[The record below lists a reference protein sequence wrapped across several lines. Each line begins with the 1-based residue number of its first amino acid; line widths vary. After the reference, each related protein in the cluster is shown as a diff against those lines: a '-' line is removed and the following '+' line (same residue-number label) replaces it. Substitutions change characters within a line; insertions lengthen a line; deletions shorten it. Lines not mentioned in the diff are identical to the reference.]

1 MKETKTLE
9 YKEKITNTFLKTVS
23 AYANYETGV
32 IKFGITDSGEV
43 VGVTDPKET
52 CLNIEN
58 KINDS
63 IDPRPNFELT
73 LEAHNVIALKVFE
86 GLEKPYLYK
95 GKAYKRNDT
104 ATIEVSR
111 GELNRLTLQGMEK
124 TFDEQLTSTKEL
136 HFTALEKELQDK
148 LGIKK
153 LTPDILKTL
162 DLLSPAGY
170 NHAAELLAD
179 ENDFSGV
186 DLVRFGK
193 SIDEIMERKTFRQRS
208 LLLQFRGALKQYR
221 KYYEYEQ
228 ISGTTRKKV
237 QLIPEVAF
245 REALANALVHRA
257 WDVSANILI
266 SMYADRIELR
276 SPGGLPFGVTKDEYL
291 RGYISVPRNPIVANL
306 FFRLKYI
313 EMFGTGILR
322 IKNAYV
328 DEFVQPSFQ
337 VLPNAVMITLPV
349 LHAKTELS
357 KDELLVLEQ
366 FETGGL
372 LSKRELVT
380 LTGLSSSKL
389 SRLLAK
395 LVSDHRLTRIGAGR
409 ATKYQR

>member
-1 MKETKTLE
+1 
-9 YKEKITNTFLKTVS
+9 
-23 AYANYETGV
+23 
-32 IKFGITDSGEV
+32 
-43 VGVTDPKET
+43 
-52 CLNIEN
+52 
-58 KINDS
+58 
-63 IDPRPNFELT
+63 
-73 LEAHNVIALKVFE
+73 
-86 GLEKPYLYK
+86 
-95 GKAYKRNDT
+95 
-104 ATIEVSR
+104 
-111 GELNRLTLQGMEK
+111 
-124 TFDEQLTSTKEL
+124 
-136 HFTALEKELQDK
+136 
-148 LGIKK
+148 
-153 LTPDILKTL
+153 
-162 DLLSPAGY
+162 
-170 NHAAELLAD
+170 
-179 ENDFSGV
+179 
-186 DLVRFGK
+186 
-193 SIDEIMERKTFRQRS
+193 MERKTFRQRS

-366 FETGGL
+366 FETGEL